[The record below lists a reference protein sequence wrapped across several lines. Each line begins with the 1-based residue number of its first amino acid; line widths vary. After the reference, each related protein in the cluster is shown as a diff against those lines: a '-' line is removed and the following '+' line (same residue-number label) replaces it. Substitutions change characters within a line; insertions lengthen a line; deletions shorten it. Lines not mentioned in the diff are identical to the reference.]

1 MIIKY
6 SDNNENRIYWQHRKG
21 EEWKTAELDELI
33 EAYEREKTGKWTVQ
47 FADNGWID
55 HICSECGFRH
65 NTDIHIFLDWRY
77 CPSCGAVMEEE
88 KGQWE
93 I

>member
-1 MIIKY
+1 MGDLISREQAIDAMGCLND
-6 SDNNENRIYWQHRKG
+6 SICEQQAVDALW
-21 EEWKTAELDELI
+21 ELPSV
-33 EAYEREKTGKWTVQ
+33 EKTGKWTVQ